1 MSQCLTNNK
10 CSVTVNF
17 NQLYKVIVKLISS
30 QCVGQKM
37 FSLIGDLFVHFIIG
51 PSFICIVI
59 LILERIQDK
68 MGKTEFDFEHGV
80 HVLK

>member
-1 MSQCLTNNK
+1 MCREK
-10 CSVTVNF
+10 
-17 NQLYKVIVKLISS
+17 K
-30 QCVGQKM
+30 